1 MKKNIVFKLATNLIL
16 SLIYSILAALLVY
29 ICISPVISPMKS
41 VLSLVTG
48 SNIQNNIRINSIYVP
63 NNEAEPEFIYD
74 DITGALV
81 EVKENLESDITYTS
95 DIQFPKY
102 GDMYGELS
110 IDSVGICLD
119 LYMGDN
125 LSLLKLGVGQ
135 YYASTI
141 PGMAG
146 RTIIA
151 GHNTSP
157 YFGPLDTLVENDALI
172 GEIIK
177 ISTSYG
183 NFYYSIYDYDIKH
196 YTDTSAFS
204 SDENSDE
211 DTLVMYT
218 CYPFTLGYKSDRLYI
233 YAEKIAG
240 RNVILG

>member
-1 MKKNIVFKLATNLIL
+1 MNKNIVFKLATNLIL

-29 ICISPVISPMKS
+29 ICAEPIISPMKS
-41 VLSLVTG
+41 VLSLITG
-48 SNIQNNIRINSIYVP
+48 SNIQNNIQINSIYVP

-81 EVKENLESDITYTS
+81 EVKENLESNITYTS
-95 DIQFPKY
+95 QIQFPKY

-110 IDSVGICLD
+110 IDSVGISLD

-135 YYASTI
+135 YYASSI

-146 RTIIA
+146 KTIIA
-151 GHNTSP
+151 GHNTAP
-157 YFGPLDTLVENDALI
+157 YFGALSDLVENDELV

-177 ISTSYG
+177 ISTGYG
-183 NFYYSIYDYDIKH
+183 NFYYSIYDYDIKPH
-196 YTDTSAFS
+196 TDTSAFLS
-204 SDENSDE
+204 NDDDE

-218 CYPFTLGYKSDRLYI
+218 CYPFTPGYKSDRLYI
-233 YAEKIAG
+233 YAKKIAG
-240 RNVILG
+240 RDVIFG

>member
-1 MKKNIVFKLATNLIL
+1 MTTATL
-16 SLIYSILAALLVY
+16 SL
-29 ICISPVISPMKS
+29 
-41 VLSLVTG
+41 
-48 SNIQNNIRINSIYVP
+48 
-63 NNEAEPEFIYD
+63 
-74 DITGALV
+74 
-81 EVKENLESDITYTS
+81 
-95 DIQFPKY
+95 
-102 GDMYGELS
+102 
-110 IDSVGICLD
+110 
-119 LYMGDN
+119 
-125 LSLLKLGVGQ
+125 
-135 YYASTI
+135 
-141 PGMAG
+141 
-146 RTIIA
+146 TIIDYPFESGCGSDAFDDGRVGHARALAHRLQAVASACGLEVIDEGGQQA
-151 GHNTSP
+151 GARRAECMAERDRATP
-157 YFGPLDTLVENDALI
+157 RVELGRVGAEFVRDVEP